1 MLRPFCEQGNFL
13 CFLLNRSA
21 CPSMIVQRKV
31 LSLPRIEFCLS
42 VTIQTAASVLKL
54 DIFKAPWEL
63 EVKVQVMFFIIPL
76 IPFTRSIVLASTTER
91 CRDYKINF
99 PEAALI
105 VCNSAASH
113 TNTWQTQPSI
123 RRNISASLPTQSCLW
138 VHACSSQRQVDWYS
152 CEYWLYA
159 LNWKLL
165 NF

>member
-13 CFLLNRSA
+13 CFLLDRSA

-31 LSLPRIEFCLS
+31 LFLPRIEFCLS
-42 VTIQTAASVLKL
+42 VTIQTAASVLIL

-63 EVKVQVMFFIIPL
+63 EVKVQVMFFIIP
-76 IPFTRSIVLASTTER
+76 FTRSIVLASTAER

-123 RRNISASLPTQSCLW
+123 RRNTSASLPNSVVPLSTCLFITKASGLVQLW
-138 VHACSSQRQVDWYS
+138 ILTLRA
-152 CEYWLYA
+152 
-159 LNWKLL
+159 
-165 NF
+165 